1 MKPIG
6 DIIGI
11 SALLEQT
18 AEECNELAKACLKLS
33 RKFRNENPTPLTFD
47 EIMDN
52 LNEEFVCFDLPVIDK
67 EELRQANI
75 IDPQTIE
82 SIYATKEKRWYER
95 LKEAGEETE

>member
-18 AEECNELAKACLKLS
+18 AEECNELAKVCLKLS
-33 RKFRNENPTPLTFD
+33 RKCRNENPTPLTFD

-52 LNEEFVCFDLPVIDK
+52 LNEEIADISLCI
-67 EELRQANI
+67 EELRQANV

>member
-1 MKPIG
+1 MKPVG
-6 DIIGI
+6 EIIGL

-47 EIMDN
+47 EIADN
-52 LNEEFVCFDLPVIDK
+52 LNEEIADISLCI
-67 EELRQANI
+67 EELRQAKV

-82 SIYATKEKRWYER
+82 SIYAAKEKRWYER
-95 LKEAGEETE
+95 LKETGEETE

>member
-33 RKFRNENPTPLTFD
+33 HKFRNENPTPLTFD

-52 LNEEFVCFDLPVIDK
+52 LNEEIADISLCI
-67 EELRQANI
+67 EELRQAKV